1 MRNRYHLNIG
11 KEKEK
16 EYYDNNKKGL
26 QEQAR
31 NKYNSLSYDEKD
43 INREY
48 GGNWYRDML
57 ECAKK
62 YCKVKT
68 IPL

>member
-48 GGNWYRDML
+48 GGN
-57 ECAKK
+57 
-62 YCKVKT
+62 
-68 IPL
+68 